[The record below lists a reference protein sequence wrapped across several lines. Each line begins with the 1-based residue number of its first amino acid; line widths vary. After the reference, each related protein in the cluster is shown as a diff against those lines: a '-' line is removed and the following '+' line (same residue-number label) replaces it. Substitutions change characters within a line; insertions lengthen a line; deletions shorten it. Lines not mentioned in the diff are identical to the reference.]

1 MYHMFCLIKY
11 GCIILTLLLQYLIKC
26 LLMNILYD
34 SRKLHTT
41 KRNLYVI
48 EKIMLQVQET
58 LENMNL
64 MNIYKILT

>member
-1 MYHMFCLIKY
+1 MFCLIKY
-11 GCIILTLLLQYLIKC
+11 GCIILILLLQYLIKR

-41 KRNLYVI
+41 KRNLSII

-64 MNIYKILT
+64 MNTYKILT